1 MWLEQVINL
10 FKNKPKCP
18 IRNPDRVVLD
28 NGFFHLIQEFGEEF
42 VLNSKI
48 YSNPIE
54 ITGKVFRG
62 DELYTQLLFQKLGD
76 ILEVD
81 LRQVELGLFNETG
94 DVFLDS
100 GVMMVSENG
109 GEFAS
114 SKFTEYSDGSAEILI
129 NSRYIKDFCCLV
141 VSIAFELI
149 RLKLRREGKEYAD
162 DDVILEL
169 VLLFFGL
176 GVFNAN
182 SSVAK
187 MKTWSGDLS
196 SGWNIEKGPSQL
208 SPEAHG
214 YILALFASY
223 RGENNPAWA
232 DSLEKE
238 VKKVFYE
245 GLRYLKVR

>member
-28 NGFFHLIQEFGEEF
+28 NGFFHLIEEFGEGF

-48 YSNPIE
+48 YSDPIE
-54 ITGKVFRG
+54 ITGRVFRG

-81 LRQVELGLFNETG
+81 LRQV
-94 DVFLDS
+94 
-100 GVMMVSENG
+100 
-109 GEFAS
+109 
-114 SKFTEYSDGSAEILI
+114 
-129 NSRYIKDFCCLV
+129 
-141 VSIAFELI
+141 ELI

-232 DSLEKE
+232 NSLEKE

-245 GLRYLKVR
+245 GLRYLKIR

>member
-1 MWLEQVINL
+1 MRQRIGGTMWLEQVINL

-28 NGFFHLIQEFGEEF
+28 NGFFHLIEEFGEGF

-48 YSNPIE
+48 YSDPIE
-54 ITGKVFRG
+54 ITGRVFRG

-81 LRQVELGLFNETG
+81 LRQV
-94 DVFLDS
+94 
-100 GVMMVSENG
+100 
-109 GEFAS
+109 
-114 SKFTEYSDGSAEILI
+114 
-129 NSRYIKDFCCLV
+129 
-141 VSIAFELI
+141 ELI

-232 DSLEKE
+232 NSLEKE

-245 GLRYLKVR
+245 GLRYLKIR

>member
-1 MWLEQVINL
+1 MWLDQVINL
-10 FKNKPKCP
+10 FKKKPKCP
-18 IRNPDRVVLD
+18 IMSPDRVVLD
-28 NGFFHLIQEFGEEF
+28 NGFFNLIEEFGEEF

-48 YSNPIE
+48 YSDPIE

-62 DELYTQLLFQKLGD
+62 DEVYTQLLFQKLGN

-81 LRQVELGLFNETG
+81 LGQVEFGLFNETG
-94 DVFLDS
+94 DAFLDS
-100 GVMMVSENG
+100 GVMMVSEDG
-109 GEFAS
+109 GDFAS
-114 SKFTEYSDGSAEILI
+114 SKFTEYSDGSTEILI
-129 NSRYIKDFCCLV
+129 NSGYIKNPSYLV

-149 RLKLRREGKEYAD
+149 RLKLRREGKKYAD

-214 YILALFASY
+214 YILALFASF
-223 RGENNPAWA
+223 RGENNPPWA
-232 DSLEKE
+232 NSLEKE

-245 GLRYLKVR
+245 GLGYLKIR